1 VVTYTPTTDYV
12 GADSFTFTANDGTL
26 TSTPATVS
34 ITVNAV
40 NTAPVANAQ
49 VVSTAEDTAKDIT
62 LAATDV
68 DGDALTYSI
77 VTPPTHGSLGTI
89 TGSSVTYTPAANY
102 NGADSFTFTAN
113 DGSLTSAPAAVSIT
127 VTAAND
133 APVANAQAVSMAE
146 DTAKD
151 ITLVAPDVDGDAL
164 TYSIVTPPTHGSLGT
179 ITGSS
184 VTYTPAANY
193 IGADS
198 FTFKARDSTADSNVA
213 TVSITISAD
222 IAKTPTE
229 RIQDL
234 IEHIRSL
241 HLRQGTENSVTA
253 KLNAAIQSLE
263 RGNTHSAKNQL
274 NACIH
279 EIAAQ
284 TGKTITDEHVASLA
298 ANIQQINQLL

>member
-1 VVTYTPTTDYV
+1 
-12 GADSFTFTANDGTL
+12 
-26 TSTPATVS
+26 
-34 ITVNAV
+34 
-40 NTAPVANAQ
+40 
-49 VVSTAEDTAKDIT
+49 
-62 LAATDV
+62 
-68 DGDALTYSI
+68 
-77 VTPPTHGSLGTI
+77 
-89 TGSSVTYTPAANY
+89 
-102 NGADSFTFTAN
+102 
-113 DGSLTSAPAAVSIT
+113 
-127 VTAAND
+127 
-133 APVANAQAVSMAE
+133 
-146 DTAKD
+146 
-151 ITLVAPDVDGDAL
+151 
-164 TYSIVTPPTHGSLGT
+164 
-179 ITGSS
+179 